1 MQVAGPAGV
10 VHDPVLA
17 VADPRLRPLP
27 LLHHRGHAA
36 AEARRHQLRQGGTRP
51 PQVGVQGQTKE
62 MYCVNIY
69 SGSSRSNELS
79 TTAKFLTSTSN
90 PASCAININYCA
102 GDHFSKVLYS
112 LFWPILLL
120 LPILEKK
127 MLRPKNSNVNSTSR
141 RQDNTRVTIRSS
153 QDAPFKTSVN
163 ATAL

>member
-36 AEARRHQLRQGGTRP
+36 AEARHHQLRQGGTRP
-51 PQVGVQGQTKE
+51 PQVGVQGQTKG

-90 PASCAININYCA
+90 PASCAIINYCA
-102 GDHFSKVLYS
+102 GDNFSKLLY
-112 LFWPILLL
+112 
-120 LPILEKK
+120 
-127 MLRPKNSNVNSTSR
+127 N
-141 RQDNTRVTIRSS
+141 
-153 QDAPFKTSVN
+153 
-163 ATAL
+163 

>member
-1 MQVAGPAGV
+1 
-10 VHDPVLA
+10 
-17 VADPRLRPLP
+17 
-27 LLHHRGHAA
+27 
-36 AEARRHQLRQGGTRP
+36 
-51 PQVGVQGQTKE
+51 

-69 SGSSRSNELS
+69 CGSSRSNELS

-163 ATAL
+163 ATALWSVLSSGHDCHLTTSTFHCSTSQTSISKYQDVFAGMILGCT

>member
-120 LPILEKK
+120 LPILGKK
-127 MLRPKNSNVNSTSR
+127 MLRPKNSKDYFVMLILLLAART
-141 RQDNTRVTIRSS
+141 T
-153 QDAPFKTSVN
+153 PG
-163 ATAL
+163 